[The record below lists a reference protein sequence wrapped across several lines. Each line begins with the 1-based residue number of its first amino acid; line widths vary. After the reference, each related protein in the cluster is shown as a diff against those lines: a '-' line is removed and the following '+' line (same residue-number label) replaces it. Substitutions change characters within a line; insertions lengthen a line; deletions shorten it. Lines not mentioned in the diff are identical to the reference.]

1 MLESPRLTSSV
12 LRDRVRLTALT
23 DFLLLATA
31 GQSSTELGCGGGTGD
46 AGLVGAGGEGVVVTR
61 GPRGCGS
68 LPVSTEESDSGV
80 SMPG

>member
-31 GQSSTELGCGGGTGD
+31 GQSSTELGCGG
-46 AGLVGAGGEGVVVTR
+46 VR
-61 GPRGCGS
+61 GMQGWLELEAR
-68 LPVSTEESDSGV
+68 VWW
-80 SMPG
+80 